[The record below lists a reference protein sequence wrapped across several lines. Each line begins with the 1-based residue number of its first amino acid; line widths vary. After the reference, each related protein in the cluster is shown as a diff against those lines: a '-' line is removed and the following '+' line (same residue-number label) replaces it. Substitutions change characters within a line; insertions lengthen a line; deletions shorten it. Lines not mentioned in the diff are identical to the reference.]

1 MANVTPPKY
10 VKQVLVTLQSRG
22 YLAYLVGGCVRDMI
36 LGVHPQDWDICTS
49 ALPEQVR
56 ELFPRTLTVGIRHGT
71 VTVLIHSHAVEVTT
85 FRSDGSYADHR
96 HPEAVRFVGDLT
108 SDLARRDFTMN
119 AIALPPDGLIVDPF
133 GGVEDIRNCVV
144 RCVGEPDRR
153 FEEDALRMFRALR
166 FSARL
171 GFTVEEKTLS
181 AIYDKAPLAAS
192 LSPERVR
199 DEIEKM
205 LLTGRPQIL
214 LTVIEAGLLERYLL
228 PRRDEPAA
236 ELIRL
241 TALPKKA
248 LPRWA
253 AFCAVLERH
262 GLIDSAQDFL
272 ASLRLDGRTQ
282 RCCADCCELLKDPPP
297 RTAKEW
303 KVLLNRYGVDTV
315 SCAAQVSDALYTRH
329 CRDQLRAVLKSGECF
344 SVKHLAVTGDDLVE
358 LGLKGRELGEMLN
371 FLLEYVMDYPDNN
384 RRELLLQLVRGTEE
398 S

>member
-1 MANVTPPKY
+1 MSNVTPPKY

-56 ELFPRTLTVGIRHGT
+56 ELFSRTLTVGIRHGT
-71 VTVLIHSHAVEVTT
+71 VTVLINSHAVEVTT

-96 HPEAVRFVGDLT
+96 HPEAVSFVGDLT

-119 AIALPPDGLIVDPF
+119 AIALPPDGLVVDPF
-133 GGVEDIRNCVV
+133 GGVEDIRNGII
-144 RCVGEPDRR
+144 RCVGEPSLR

-171 GFTVEEKTLS
+171 GFSVEEGTLA

-205 LLTGRPQIL
+205 LLTNRPQIL
-214 LTVIEAGLLERYLL
+214 LTVIEAGLLDRYLL
-228 PRRDEPAA
+228 PRGDEPAS
-236 ELIRL
+236 EMIRL

-262 GLIDSAQDFL
+262 GLIDSPREFL
-272 ASLRLDGRTQ
+272 SALRLDGRTQ
-282 RCCADCCELLKDPPP
+282 RCCADCCALLKTEPP
-297 RTAKEW
+297 RTSKEW
-303 KVLLNRYGVDTV
+303 KKLLNRYGVDTAT
-315 SCAAQVSDALYTRH
+315 CAAQCSDALKSRH
-329 CRDQLRAVLKSGECF
+329 CRDALRAVLKSGECF
-344 SVKHLAVTGDDLVE
+344 SVRHLAVTGTDLVE
-358 LGLKGRELGEMLN
+358 MGLRGKELGEMLN
-371 FLLEYVMDYPDNN
+371 FLLEYVMDYPENN

-398 S
+398 N

>member
-1 MANVTPPKY
+1 MANITPPKY
-10 VKQVLVTLQSRG
+10 VKQVLVTLQARG
-22 YLAYLVGGCVRDMI
+22 YHAYLVGGCVRDMI
-36 LGVHPQDWDICTS
+36 LGVHPQDWDVCTD

-56 ELFPRTLTVGIRHGT
+56 ELFPRTLAVGIRHGT
-71 VTVLIHSHAVEVTT
+71 VTVLINSHAVEVTT

-96 HPEAVRFVGDLT
+96 HPETVRFVGDLT

-119 AIALPPDGLIVDPF
+119 AIALPPDGLVADPF
-133 GGVEDIRNCVV
+133 GGVEDIRNGLV
-144 RCVGEPDRR
+144 RCVGEPERR

-171 GFTVEEKTLS
+171 GFAVEEKTMA
-181 AIYDKAPLAAS
+181 AIYAKAPLAAA

-199 DEIEKM
+199 DEAEKI
-205 LLTGRPQIL
+205 LLTNRPQIL
-214 LTVIEAGLLERYLL
+214 LTAIEAGLLDRYLL
-228 PRRDEPAA
+228 PRGDEPAA

-253 AFCAVLERH
+253 ALCAVLEKH
-262 GLIDSAQDFL
+262 GLIASPHDFL
-272 ASLRLDGRTQ
+272 AALRLDGRTQ
-282 RCCADCCELLKDPPP
+282 RCCADCCALLKEAPPKTP
-297 RTAKEW
+297 KEW
-303 KVLLNRYGVDTV
+303 KKLLNRCGVDTV

-329 CRDQLRAVLKSGECF
+329 CREELRAVLKSGECF
-344 SVKHLAVTGDDLVE
+344 SVRHLAVTGDDLVE
-358 LGLKGRELGEMLN
+358 LGLRGKELGEMLA

>member
-1 MANVTPPKY
+1 MSKVTPPKY

-71 VTVLIHSHAVEVTT
+71 VTVLINSHAVEVTT

-96 HPEAVRFVGDLT
+96 HPEAVSFVGDLT

-119 AIALPPDGLIVDPF
+119 AIALPPDGLVVDPF
-133 GGVEDIRNCVV
+133 GGIEDIRKGVI
-144 RCVGEPDRR
+144 RCVGEPARR

-171 GFTVEEKTLS
+171 GFGIEEETLS
-181 AIYDKAPLAAS
+181 AQLAAS

-199 DEIEKM
+199 DEVEKM
-205 LLTGRPQIL
+205 LLTNRPQIL
-214 LTVIEAGLLERYLL
+214 LTVIEAGLLDRYLL
-228 PRRDEPAA
+228 PRREDDPVS

-253 AFCAVLERH
+253 GLCAVLERH
-262 GLIDSAQDFL
+262 GLIRSA
-272 ASLRLDGRTQ
+272 
-282 RCCADCCELLKDPPP
+282 
-297 RTAKEW
+297 
-303 KVLLNRYGVDTV
+303 
-315 SCAAQVSDALYTRH
+315 
-329 CRDQLRAVLKSGECF
+329 RDQEAFWEAVR
-344 SVKHLAVTGDDLVE
+344 V
-358 LGLKGRELGEMLN
+358 
-371 FLLEYVMDYPDNN
+371 
-384 RRELLLQLVRGTEE
+384 
-398 S
+398 

>member
-1 MANVTPPKY
+1 MANITPPKY
-10 VKQVLVTLQSRG
+10 VKQVLVTLQARG

-49 ALPEQVR
+49 ALPEQVQ
-56 ELFPRTLTVGIRHGT
+56 ELFERTLTVGIRHGT

-85 FRSDGSYADHR
+85 FRTEGSYADHR

-133 GGVEDIRNCVV
+133 GGVEDIRRGLV
-144 RCVGEPDRR
+144 RCVGEPERR

-171 GFTVEEKTLS
+171 GFAVEERTRA
-181 AIYDKAPLAAS
+181 AIDEKAALAAA

-205 LLTGRPQIL
+205 LLTNRPQIL
-214 LTVIEAGLLERYLL
+214 LTVIEAGLIDRYLL
-228 PRRDEPAA
+228 PRGDEPAS

-253 AFCAVLERH
+253 ALCAVLERH
-262 GLIDSAQDFL
+262 GLIASPQEFL
-272 ASLRLDGRTQ
+272 GALRLDGRTQ
-282 RCCADCCELLKDPPP
+282 RCCADSCALLKTRPPQ
-297 RTAKEW
+297 ASKEW
-303 KVLLNRYGVDTV
+303 KKLLNRYGVDTV
-315 SCAAQVSDALYTRH
+315 TCAAQVSDALYTRH
-329 CRDQLRAVLKSGECF
+329 CKEQLRAVLKSGECF
-344 SVKHLAVTGDDLVE
+344 SVRHLAVTGDDLVE
-358 LGLKGRELGEMLN
+358 LGLRGKELGEMLS
-371 FLLEYVMDYPDNN
+371 FLLDYVMDYPENN
-384 RRELLLQLVRGTEE
+384 RRELLLQLAGGGEE
-398 S
+398 N

>member
-96 HPEAVRFVGDLT
+96 HPEAVSFVGDLT

>member
-36 LGVHPQDWDICTS
+36 LGVHPQDWDVCTS
-49 ALPEQVR
+49 ALPDQVR

-96 HPEAVRFVGDLT
+96 HPEAVSFVGDLT

-119 AIALPPDGLIVDPF
+119 ARALPPDGLVVDPF
-133 GGVEDIRNCVV
+133 GGVEDIQNCVV

-171 GFTVEEKTLS
+171 GFSVEEKTLA

-199 DEIEKM
+199 DETEKM
-205 LLTGRPQIL
+205 LLTNRPQIL
-214 LTVIEAGLLERYLL
+214 LTVIEAGLLESWLL

-262 GLIDSAQDFL
+262 GLIASAQEFL
-272 ASLRLDGRTQ
+272 SSLHLDGRTQ

-303 KVLLNRYGVDTV
+303 KVLLNRFGVDTV

-358 LGLKGRELGEMLN
+358 LGLRGKELGEMLN

-398 S
+398 N